1 MLENHGMQDS
11 KSQTGWLWV
20 GAQGGPHNHT
30 IAGLAVALKQAAGPE
45 FKAYQQQV
53 LKNSAALA
61 DGMLKRG
68 FTLVSGGTPPAPLTC
83 LACGRAGLNFS
94 YTFVLPSEL

>member
-1 MLENHGMQDS
+1 M
-11 KSQTGWLWV
+11 V

-68 FTLVSGGTPPAPLTC
+68 FTLVSGGTPSPAPLTW
-83 LACGRAGLNFS
+83 LACGHAAL
-94 YTFVLPSEL
+94 TFLWIQIVLPLEL

>member
-1 MLENHGMQDS
+1 M
-11 KSQTGWLWV
+11 
-20 GAQGGPHNHT
+20 
-30 IAGLAVALKQAAGPE
+30 ALKQAAGPE

-68 FTLVSGGTPPAPLTC
+68 FTLVSGGTPPAPLTW
-83 LACGRAGLNFS
+83 LACGRAGSNIPLCT
-94 YTFVLPSEL
+94 YRFVSTALAGPGTVS